1 MTEFFILAL
10 LALLVVAVAIIA
22 VLVYLYFSIKSQIG
36 QRIEKEHVVW
46 REKELEAIRKEQTEL
61 AQQQA
66 STQLQQW
73 REQELDLARKQ
84 QMETARSEL
93 TVQFEQWKT
102 AYTQTIRQD
111 AIQKS
116 QAVTLGKITE
126 HFVPYLPEF
135 AYNPK
140 DARFLGSPIDFLVF
154 DGLSD
159 GEVKCIIFIEVKT
172 GTSTL
177 NTRERRIRDAV
188 QSGRVQWLELRPQLE
203 VSQSV

>member
-1 MTEFFILAL
+1 MTDLLVFVLLAMLVGAVVIIAILA
-10 LALLVVAVAIIA
+10 
-22 VLVYLYFSIKSQIG
+22 YLYFSLKSQIE
-36 QRIEKEHVVW
+36 QRT
-46 REKELEAIRKEQTEL
+46 EAIRKEQTEF

-66 STQLQQW
+66 STQLRQW

-84 QMETARSEL
+84 QLETARSEAA
-93 TVQFEQWKT
+93 VQFEQWKA

-126 HFVPYLPEF
+126 HLVPYLPEF
-135 AYNPK
+135 TYNPK

-154 DGLSD
+154 DGLSE
-159 GEVKCIIFIEVKT
+159 GEVRCIIFVEVKT
-172 GTSTL
+172 GASTL

-188 QSGRVQWLELRPQLE
+188 EAGRVEWLELRPQ
-203 VSQSV
+203 QSL

>member
-1 MTEFFILAL
+1 MAGFPLFVLLAL
-10 LALLVVAVAIIA
+10 LAGAIVVIA
-22 VLVYLYFSIKSQIG
+22 VLAYLYFSLKSQIE
-36 QRIEKEHVVW
+36 QRIEKEHMVW
-46 REKELEAIRKEQTEL
+46 RDKELGAIRNEQTAL

-66 STQLQQW
+66 SVQLQQW

-84 QMETARSEL
+84 QLETARSEAA
-93 TVQFEQWKT
+93 VMFEQWKT
-102 AYTQTIRQD
+102 EYTQTIRQD

-135 AYNPK
+135 CYNPK
-140 DARFLGSPIDFLVF
+140 DARFLGSPIDFVVF
-154 DGLSD
+154 DGLND
-159 GEVKCIIFIEVKT
+159 GEVKGIIFVEVKT

-188 QSGRVQWLELRPQLE
+188 QSGKIQWLELRPQLA
-203 VSQSV
+203 VSQSA